1 MLKLRHEELKNSEVA
16 LRGEEVNDRLERR
29 DKEYEDVEKQ
39 LKTVNKHNDDL
50 SHDKISLQL
59 QREQCTKLAE
69 DVRFAN

>member
-1 MLKLRHEELKNSEVA
+1 LLKLRHEELKNSEVG

-59 QREQCTKLAE
+59 
-69 DVRFAN
+69 

>member
-1 MLKLRHEELKNSEVA
+1 VI
-16 LRGEEVNDRLERR
+16 

>member
-1 MLKLRHEELKNSEVA
+1 
-16 LRGEEVNDRLERR
+16 VNDRLERR

-59 QREQCTKLAE
+59 
-69 DVRFAN
+69 

>member
-1 MLKLRHEELKNSEVA
+1 LLKLRHEELKNTEVA

-59 QREQCTKLAE
+59 
-69 DVRFAN
+69 

>member
-1 MLKLRHEELKNSEVA
+1 MLKLRHEELKNSEVQ
-16 LRGEEVNDRLERR
+16 LRGDEVNDRLERR

-59 QREQCTKLAE
+59 
-69 DVRFAN
+69 